1 MVLKYLIFLLCY
13 RVLGLQHL
21 LDENPNI
28 LLFMETIQSQ
38 ETFNEIFNSL
48 SMVKDSS
55 SEVADVG
62 SISKEE
68 TPSKKSKRKRD
79 EKIWYSLW

>member
-1 MVLKYLIFLLCY
+1 
-13 RVLGLQHL
+13 
-21 LDENPNI
+21 
-28 LLFMETIQSQ
+28 METIQSQ

-48 SMVKDSS
+48 SIVKDSS

-68 TPSKKSKRKRD
+68 TPSKKSRRKRD